1 MIFPTIALAPGVEG
15 ADYRRRRAAGMAT
28 VNGGQLMARFLEEQ
42 GVRHVF
48 SVSGGPMHPFYSAC
62 NGSKIQIV
70 HTRHDTAAAFMA
82 EGYGRL
88 TRGPGICAL
97 TLGTAVGMATPAV
110 ITSHLAATPLVVLA
124 GAASRNR
131 WDQRP
136 FSHEDQLSIMKPIT
150 KFARTVHSTAR
161 IPEYLSMAL
170 REATR
175 GRPGPVFLDFPAD
188 VTYGTVEESQ
198 VRFPKD
204 YRTDARPQGDPDLIR
219 EAVRMIAR
227 AERPVAILGS
237 GVWWS
242 DAAEEMR
249 RFVERANV
257 PIFAERMGRGT
268 LRADHPLNFG
278 LGAVA
283 LNDTLIA
290 ALKRCDLLVM
300 LGARFDYLI
309 EYGEPTVLSRDTRVI
324 QVDIEPEEIGYNR
337 DVDLGIVGDL
347 KMVTN
352 QMLAEM
358 EVQGVKGGHSDWLEW
373 LWAVRRQVEE
383 SIRPLLNSDETPIHP
398 MRLVNEVRSF
408 VDENTVVITSGGDI
422 EQFGRWLLE
431 PSAPGSSLRAGQTG
445 SLGVDVP
452 YTVAAKLARPD
463 RRVIMITGD
472 GGFGYHPM
480 EFDTADR
487 LGLPFVAVV
496 ANDNLWA
503 QTKIGLELACG
514 SGGTKPMENV
524 FRRFDQLVE
533 VLGGHGELVTRP
545 EEVRPAIQ
553 RALESGKP
561 SCVNVVTKSVAS
573 PETLWNG
580 SPSDRARRLA
590 QWDDK

>member
-1 MIFPTIALAPGVEG
+1 MAL
-15 ADYRRRRAAGMAT
+15 
-28 VNGGQLMARFLEEQ
+28 VNGGQLMARFLEDA
-42 GVRHVF
+42 GVRHIF
-48 SVSGGPMHPFYSAC
+48 SISGGSINPLYSAAEGT
-62 NGSKIQIV
+62 NIQII
-70 HTRHDTAAAFMA
+70 HTRHDGAAAFMA

-124 GAASRNR
+124 GAAPRAR

-136 FSHEDQLSIMKPIT
+136 FSCEDQLSIMKPIT
-150 KFARTVHSTAR
+150 KFARTVHATAR

-188 VTYGTVEESQ
+188 VMSGKVEESQ
-198 VRFPKD
+198 VCYPKK
-204 YRTDARPQGDPDLIR
+204 YRTDARSQGDPDLVR

-227 AERPVAILGS
+227 AKRPVVILGS

-242 DAAEEMR
+242 NAAEDVR
-249 RFVERANV
+249 WFVEQANV
-257 PIFAERMGRGT
+257 PVFAERMGRGT
-268 LRADHPLNFG
+268 LPANHPLNFG
-278 LGAVA
+278 LSAVA
-283 LNDTLIA
+283 SSEIPIF

-300 LGARFDYLI
+300 LGARFDYVI
-309 EYGEPTVLSRDTRVI
+309 EYGEPPILSRDVPVV

-347 KMVTN
+347 KMVAN
-352 QMLAEM
+352 QMLKEM
-358 EVQGVKGGHSDWLEW
+358 KSQGVKAGHSAWLKQ
-373 LWAVRRQVEE
+373 LRAFRGQVEE
-383 SIRPLLNSDETPIHP
+383 SIQPTLNSDETPIHP
-398 MRLVNEVRSF
+398 MRLIR
-408 VDENTVVITSGGDI
+408 DENTVVITSGGDI

-431 PSAPGSSLRAGQTG
+431 PSIPGGSLRAGQTG

-463 RRVIMITGD
+463 KRVIMVTGD

-487 LGLPFVAVV
+487 LGLPFVVVV

-503 QTKIGLELACG
+503 QTYYGLKLVYG
-514 SGGTKPMENV
+514 SDGTKPMENV

-533 VLGGHGELVTRP
+533 LVTKP
-545 EEVRPAIQ
+545 EEIRPAIE
-553 RALESGKP
+553 RAFQSGKA

-573 PETLWNG
+573 PETLWFS
-580 SPSDRARRLA
+580 SPEDRARRMAL
-590 QWDDK
+590 

>member
-1 MIFPTIALAPGVEG
+1 M
-15 ADYRRRRAAGMAT
+15 
-28 VNGGQLMARFLEEQ
+28 VNGGQLMARFLEDQ

-48 SVSGGPMHPFYSAC
+48 SVSGGPLHPFYNASE
-62 NGSKIQIV
+62 GSKIQIV

-110 ITSHLAATPLVVLA
+110 ITAHLAATPLVVLA

-136 FSHEDQLSIMKPIT
+136 FSHEDQLAIMKPIT

-170 REATR
+170 RESTR
-175 GRPGPVFLDFPAD
+175 GRPGPVFLEFPAD

-198 VRFPKD
+198 VRFPKN
-204 YRTDARPQGDPDLIR
+204 YRTDARPQGDPDLVR
-219 EAVRMIAR
+219 EAVRMIAG
-227 AERPVAILGS
+227 AERPVVILGS

-249 RFVERANV
+249 RFVEKANV
-257 PIFAERMGRGT
+257 PIFAERMGRGV
-268 LRADHPLNFG
+268 LPADHPLNFG

-283 LNDTLIA
+283 LNDVLIA

-300 LGARFDYLI
+300 LGARVDYLL
-309 EYGEPTVLSRDTRVI
+309 EYGEPTVLSRDVPVI
-324 QVDIEPEEIGYNR
+324 QVDIEHEEIGYNR

-352 QMLAEM
+352 QMLGEM
-358 EVQGVKGGHSDWLEW
+358 ETQGVKGGHAAWLEW
-373 LWAVRRQVEE
+373 LRAVRRQVEE
-383 SIRPLLNSDETPIHP
+383 SMSPLLNSGETPIHP
-398 MRLVNEVRSF
+398 MRLINEVRSF
-408 VDENTVVITSGGDI
+408 VDGNTVVITSGGDI

-463 RRVIMITGD
+463 KRVIMLTGD

-487 LGLPFVAVV
+487 LGLPFVVVV
-496 ANDNLWA
+496 ANDNLWS
-503 QTKIGLELACG
+503 QTKFGLEFAYG
-514 SGGTKPMENV
+514 SRGLKPMENV

-545 EEVRPAIQ
+545 EEIRPAIQ

-561 SCVNVVTKSVAS
+561 SCVNVVTRSVAS
-573 PETLWNG
+573 PETVWNA
-580 SPSDRARRLA
+580 SPADKARRLA
-590 QWDDK
+590 QWDEK